1 MSTDI
6 ATLGIVIDCEGV
18 AKANTQLDTL
28 SRSASSCQR
37 ATETLSARFDKLGV
51 ESLASSRNA
60 GYLASR
66 LSDVSRTATNS
77 AISVGELSNKLSI
90 VQDLFS
96 STTGKVTALI
106 AALTSLTAVS
116 KSIDLAH
123 RGVQFNT
130 SIEQSVI
137 GIGTLITSMSKLTDA
152 QGNLLEKQEKYVAA
166 QSLARDM
173 MREIQILGLETTA
186 TTQSLVQGVQSV
198 MSSALTAGFSLKQ
211 IPQFAVAAAQAMQT
225 IGIPLQQMNTE
236 LDALLSGRI
245 NGSDDILAPKL
256 FADIKAKGKD
266 IGEYIRQLQ
275 SSGKL
280 YDELMKRLEAYKI
293 AGEDVANTLTGLWSN
308 LDEGLDAVSGQVT
321 NNLTSSIKVAA
332 KSLQDLLFTST
343 DGSIKLSDSIT
354 NIADVLDQ
362 IYTIAGEKLVSGVNT
377 LKSSVISV
385 NSALEG
391 VDVRSLL
398 SGVETV
404 VKSVTAGYIA
414 MRIAI
419 ASTSSTS
426 IAAHAK
432 QIGLVGALSYQIG
445 ALQLRIA
452 AVGKSLLAAFG
463 GPVGVAVMAL
473 GTAIGYVASTETSA
487 AQVASRH
494 AKELDAVREST
505 ATASK
510 AMDDYAKS
518 LRSMTDEQA
527 SIELGRLKQEFDN
540 IVNGRWFESNIA
552 GRVASSLRSWF
563 PSQEEVD
570 ELKSITEKLLPSN
583 LADSTVSQLKTIRE
597 ELAKFAIEKGKAF
610 EFSESGGA
618 GQLLDT
624 LIVLAS
630 KIEAA
635 KDRIEDVGEAAATS
649 APLVTELESAM
660 ALLSNTQTAT
670 VTTLDGAIKYLQTYT
685 KATEGAKQAAQQN
698 AQAQAS
704 QALATLQAGIAS
716 AEAAGK
722 MEEATKLRQSYE
734 NYQKWVVQAN
744 KDASSK
750 SSKRG
755 LDQITRTEESLR
767 KLRQEVQN
775 LREAEVLGAQGYSA
789 LVLSIK
795 QGKNAA
801 IADAEAQYKLT
812 LERKSATKEQ
822 ATQILALQ
830 KEKAELEA
838 ASKLRDADREKL
850 RTTVDVYTQLAEKTG
865 DWSKA
870 TEAQQE
876 YIHQQTSDIKSAIP
890 ELSDYADELERLKME
905 DVSTDALDGARR
917 GLRRFTAEFGDEASQ
932 WEHITSSWAYDFND
946 ATHDMF
952 ENFILQG
959 ELSFESL
966 RRSFES
972 LLVDMAYQ
980 ALVQPIVVSVVG
992 GVQQSLYGTSTT
1004 GTGTGGIGFGNLT
1017 SLPVSS
1023 LLPESFTS
1031 GISGITGTV
1040 LPGTRV
1046 AGLMGPTASGAAL
1059 PGGLTIGSAL
1069 GYGAFGGLGY
1079 SLLGGALGLPQNSYT
1094 GVTSSLGGA
1103 LGAWGGA
1110 ALGSTGALAGSII
1123 GSALPV
1129 VGTALGALAGGLIG
1143 GLFGG
1148 GGDKDP
1154 WVNVTTQLD
1163 LLGQITNRDPWTD
1176 RAYRVEGQGWE
1187 STSNQGEGITYETGK
1202 QLADMAAEL
1211 AKQALKDVATFQ
1223 ESVAAIG
1230 NSALEEQFNS
1240 ALEQN
1245 RFLSFRY
1252 EWEDREIKPE
1262 EMTEAFN
1269 QAIQEKL
1276 YLSLSAVDVTSL
1288 TTAADGALADTM
1300 PEVTKAITD
1309 AMSFMALGANLGE
1322 YQDDFNAAISG
1333 KLLEALNQMD
1343 TSGIALDI
1351 DKSSLAGW
1359 QDAAEALHGWQEVTN
1374 ALDEIL
1380 DPTSE
1385 LESSLQAAT
1394 TQFDGWIDRLKDL
1407 GWQESA
1413 IAEIESR
1420 RAQYMNEYASALKRA
1435 SEQDLNLRTMS
1446 LQHGSDSLKYGLQ
1459 SLKYKQQNE
1468 LAELAKKFGKDSSIY
1483 NQAVEI
1489 QQAELLSYQ
1498 INYYQQQLQEQI
1510 TGQKQLVDALD
1521 TLVQALEDARNDLW
1535 TSSQN
1540 MMGTRYEEAL
1550 SQFNSVYEKAI
1561 QGDQDALSQLPT
1573 LGDNLLSLGKEN
1585 LATSQ
1590 EYNDLFYDVDK
1601 KLKVAQE
1608 YASDQVDAAQS
1619 QLDAL
1624 SAMLEQGDEQQL
1636 TLEEISAK
1644 LSELMERYQQELAD
1658 ITGGGSLSQREA
1670 LIQAKVDQLNAIAQG
1685 GRTDWTAE
1693 SFLSYMYG
1701 EGLTLQSWYDRF
1713 GRYENLGVNY
1723 DSSAAYRAILE
1734 NKADLMNAG
1743 LTLAPGQTA
1752 GNWTAEK
1759 VLAQI
1764 KKDGMTVDE
1773 WYLRFGLQEGV
1784 GEYYKKYSQDAADS
1798 TNKTLW
1804 DTNRML
1810 SGYLSGINSSINGL
1824 DLNVAVNVSGGGSYG
1839 GNSTSNTTSSD
1850 TVSSNNT
1857 TVSGTVSGGWSRI
1870 LQEKADALNRG
1881 ETLASGQTAG
1891 GWTADKVLE
1900 AIHDEGMTVQEWYD
1914 RHGKIEGF
1922 ASGGITP
1929 ANRPF
1934 WVGEDGPEL
1943 MMSPNQYGVLS
1954 NRTSMSLLNQ
1964 PIDSDNI
1971 VTAIRNSGRDI
1982 YVVLRQLLTKTDA
1995 IYGQQRRILQR
2006 LDMWDAEGLPS

>member
-6 ATLGIVIDCEGV
+6 ATLGIVVDCEGV

-51 ESLASSRNA
+51 ESLASSRNV
-60 GYLASR
+60 GHLASR
-66 LSDVSRTATNS
+66 LSDVSRTASTS
-77 AISVGELSNKLSI
+77 AISVGELSTKLSV

-96 STTGKVTALI
+96 STTGKVTGLI
-106 AALTSLTAVS
+106 TALTSLAVVA
-116 KSIDLAH
+116 KSIDVAR

-152 QGNLLEKQEKYVAA
+152 QGNLLESQEKYVAA
-166 QSLARDM
+166 QGLARDM

-245 NGSDDILAPKL
+245 NGVDDILAPKL

-266 IGEYIRQLQ
+266 IGDYIRQLQ
-275 SSGKL
+275 ASGKL

-343 DGSIKLSDSIT
+343 DGSVKLSDSIA
-354 NIADVLDQ
+354 NIANVLDQ

-377 LKSSVISV
+377 LKSSVIGV

-391 VDVRSLL
+391 VDVRNLL
-398 SGVETV
+398 SGVETA

-414 MRIAI
+414 MRVAI

-505 ATASK
+505 DAASK

-540 IVNGRWFESNIA
+540 IVTGRWFESNIA

-570 ELKSITEKLLPSN
+570 ELRSITEKLLPSN

-597 ELAKFAIEKGKAF
+597 ELEKFAIEKGKAF

-618 GQLLDT
+618 GELLDT

-630 KIEAA
+630 KIEVAR
-635 KDRIEDVGEAAATS
+635 DRIEDVGEAAATS

-698 AQAQAS
+698 AQAQAT

-716 AEAAGK
+716 AEAAGR

-750 SSKRG
+750 SGKRG

-789 LVLSIK
+789 LVLSIE

-801 IADAEAQYKLT
+801 IADAEAQYRLT

-917 GLRRFTAEFGDEASQ
+917 GLRRFTAEFGNEASQ
-932 WEHITSSWAYDFND
+932 WEHITSSWVYDFND

-952 ENFILQG
+952 ENFIIQG

-966 RRSFES
+966 RKSFES

-980 ALVQPIVVSVVG
+980 ALVQPIVVSIVG
-992 GVQQSLYGTSTT
+992 GVQQSLYGASTT

-1163 LLGQITNRDPWTD
+1163 LLGKITNRDPWTD

-1187 STSNQGEGITYETGK
+1187 STSNQGEGISYETGK
-1202 QLADMAAEL
+1202 QLADMAAKWAQQTLGE
-1211 AKQALKDVATFQ
+1211 VTTFR

-1230 NSALEEQFNS
+1230 NSGLEEQFNA
-1240 ALEQN
+1240 ALERN
-1245 RFLSFRY
+1245 RFLSLRY

-1262 EMTEAFN
+1262 ELTEEFTKAV
-1269 QAIQEKL
+1269 QEKL
-1276 YLSLSAVDVTSL
+1276 YLSLTEVDLSTL
-1288 TTAADGALADTM
+1288 ATAADGAIADTI
-1300 PEVTKAITD
+1300 PEIAKAITD
-1309 AMSFMALGANLGE
+1309 SVQFVGLGANLGE
-1322 YQDDFNAAISG
+1322 YQDDFNSAISD
-1333 KLLEALNQMD
+1333 KLLDALNRID
-1343 TSGIALDI
+1343 TSGIALDV

-1359 QDAAEALHGWQEVTN
+1359 EAAAKALQAWDEVDTALN
-1374 ALDEIL
+1374 AIL
-1380 DPTSE
+1380 DPASE
-1385 LESSLQAAT
+1385 LETAMSAAQG
-1394 TQFDGWIDRLKDL
+1394 QFDGWLATLRKL
-1407 GWQESA
+1407 GWQEEA
-1413 IAEIESR
+1413 VAGIE
-1420 RAQYMNEYASALKRA
+1420 AKRA
-1435 SEQDLNLRTMS
+1435 SVLQSYASSLTRAVEEDLALRS
-1446 LQHGSDSLKYGLQ
+1446 LALRYGSDSGEYGLR
-1459 SLKYKQQNE
+1459 SLQYRQQTE
-1468 LAELAKKFGKDSSIY
+1468 LDELRKKLGEDSDLY
-1483 NQAVEI
+1483 QTMVQT
-1489 QQAELLSYQ
+1489 QQAELTQYRVNQLQAELKTALAAQTQAEQQSSQAQVTALNSQASALRTSASEAERLRDTLKDLADDMTDARRDLWSSSSDNLLGTSYQ
-1498 INYYQQQLQEQI
+1498 ESL
-1510 TGQKQLVDALD
+1510 A
-1521 TLVQALEDARNDLW
+1521 AFA
-1535 TSSQN
+1535 
-1540 MMGTRYEEAL
+1540 EAYR
-1550 SQFNSVYEKAI
+1550 QGMA
-1561 QGDQDALSQLPT
+1561 GDQDALRNLPG
-1573 LGDNLLSLGKEN
+1573 LASDLLAQGRDN
-1585 LATSQ
+1585 LATSE
-1590 EYNDLFYDVDK
+1590 EYTDLFYTVDER
-1601 KLKVAQE
+1601 LK
-1608 YASDQVDAAQS
+1608 AAQAYAAQQADDQAEAADS
-1619 QLDAL
+1619 LNAQLDAIT
-1624 SAMLEQGDEQQL
+1624 SQTD
-1636 TLEEISAK
+1636 TLQAAIDAGTAAGEYTGRSVDTIRA
-1644 LSELMERYQQELAD
+1644 EL
-1658 ITGGGSLSQREA
+1658 EA
-1670 LIQAKVDQLNAIAQG
+1670 LQKLLAAQTAAITSAGSTTRREDLLQAKVEQLNKSGYQG
-1685 GRTDWTAE
+1685 RRDWTSTSVQNEMANQN
-1693 SFLSYMYG
+1693 
-1701 EGLTLQSWYDRF
+1701 LTVEDWYDKY
-1713 GRYENLGVNY
+1713 GKNENLGVEY
-1723 DSSAAYRAILE
+1723 DSAAARQDLLKR
-1734 NKADLMNAG
+1734 KAASLNSSNYKGRD
-1743 LTLAPGQTA
+1743 
-1752 GNWTAEK
+1752 NWTAGE
-1759 VLAQI
+1759 VEAAI
-1764 KKDGMTVDE
+1764 KAEGMTVDE
-1773 WYLRFGLQEGV
+1773 WYLRFGR
-1784 GEYYKKYSQDAADS
+1784 A
-1798 TNKTLW
+1798 
-1804 DTNRML
+1804 
-1810 SGYLSGINSSINGL
+1810 
-1824 DLNVAVNVSGGGSYG
+1824 
-1839 GNSTSNTTSSD
+1839 
-1850 TVSSNNT
+1850 
-1857 TVSGTVSGGWSRI
+1857 
-1870 LQEKADALNRG
+1870 
-1881 ETLASGQTAG
+1881 
-1891 GWTADKVLE
+1891 
-1900 AIHDEGMTVQEWYD
+1900 
-1914 RHGKIEGF
+1914 EGF

-1929 ANRPF
+1929 VGKPF
-1934 WVGEDGPEL
+1934 WVGESGPEL
-1943 MMSPNQYGVLS
+1943 MMSPRQYGVLS
-1954 NRTSMSLLNQ
+1954 NPDSLALMDR
-1964 PIDSDNI
+1964 PVMDSSSI
-1971 VTAIRNSGRDI
+1971 ITAIRDSGHSM
-1982 YVVLRQLLTKTDA
+1982 LRELRAMNVRLTKLEKYSKDTNDVVMRA
-1995 IYGQQRRILQR
+1995 SVLGWTVTQE
-2006 LDMWDAEGLPS
+2006 ATA